1 MVLEEKPTPLKIRA
15 NVAFDS
21 QRGLYDLTFGA
32 LGTNCRIQYTATSN
46 DQAAGFAKGAVKWVA
61 DFETKYSRF
70 RSESQISEINRNAG
84 GDWTEIDAEVES
96 IFAICDDLHFMTQG
110 VLDPTMLPLM
120 RLWDYRDNHDVLPSE
135 KVVSETRE
143 LIGWSKF
150 ERKPGMVRLPLEGMA
165 LDLGGFGKE
174 YAVDKVAAVAVGNG
188 INDCLV
194 DFGRDIHALGHP
206 PRYPAWHVA
215 LENPENPGTFW
226 GSLAAKDIGLA
237 TSGDY
242 RRFFEYKGQRYGHIL
257 DPRSG
262 RPVYNGILSTTVT
275 ANSCLEAGVLST
287 AVCVL
292 GEEEGLKLV
301 EGTFGAEGCIVM
313 SSGIQQT
320 SKFYERMVEN

>member
-1 MVLEEKPTPLKIRA
+1 MVLEEKPAPMKVHA

-21 QRGLYDLTFGA
+21 KRGLYDLTFQA
-32 LGTNCRIQYTATSN
+32 LGTDCRIQYTATSN
-46 DQAAGFAKGAVKWVA
+46 NQAAAFAKEAVKWVV

-70 RSESQISEINRNAG
+70 RSDSLISEINRNAG
-84 GDWTEIDAEVES
+84 GAWTEIDPEVES

-120 RLWDYRDNHDVLPSE
+120 RLWDYRNNHDVLPDE
-135 KVVSETRE
+135 KAVSETRE
-143 LIGWSKF
+143 LIGWSKV
-150 ERKPGMVRLPLEGMA
+150 ERKPGALRLPLEGMA

-215 LENPENPGTFW
+215 LENPENPGTVW
-226 GSLAAKDIGLA
+226 GSLAAKDIGVA

-242 RRFFEYKGQRYGHIL
+242 RRFFEHKGQRYGHIL

-313 SSGIQQT
+313 NSGIQQT

>member
-1 MVLEEKPTPLKIRA
+1 MVLEEQPAPLKISA
-15 NVAFDS
+15 KVAFDS
-21 QRGLYDLTFGA
+21 ERGLYDLTFKA
-32 LGTNCRIQYTATSN
+32 LGTDCRVQYAAAN
-46 DQAAGFAKGAVKWVA
+46 NEQAAGFAKEAVKWVA

-70 RSESQISEINRNAG
+70 RSDSLISEINRNAG

-96 IFAICDDLHFMTQG
+96 IFAICDDLHFMTQR

-120 RLWDYRDNHDVLPSE
+120 RLWDYRDRHEVLPVE
-135 KVVSETRE
+135 KSVLETRE
-143 LIGWSKF
+143 LIGWSKV
-150 ERKPGMVRLPLEGMA
+150 ERKPGAVRLPLAGMA

-188 INDCLV
+188 IGNCLV
-194 DFGRDIHALGHP
+194 DFGRDIHALGQP

-215 LENPENPGTFW
+215 LENPENPGTVW
-226 GSLAAKDIGLA
+226 GSLAARDIGVA

-242 RRFFEYKGQRYGHIL
+242 RRFFEHQGKRYGHIL

-262 RPVYNGILSTTVT
+262 KPVYNGILSVTVT

-292 GEEEGLKLV
+292 GEEEGFKLV
-301 EGTFGAEGCIVM
+301 EGTFGAEGCLVM

-320 SKFYERMVEN
+320 SHFYERMVEN

>member
-1 MVLEEKPTPLKIRA
+1 MVLEEKPAPLKIRA

-21 QRGLYDLTFGA
+21 KRGLYDLTFGA

-46 DQAAGFAKGAVKWVA
+46 DQAAGFAKEAVKWVV

-70 RSESQISEINRNAG
+70 RSDSLISEINRNAG
-84 GDWTEIDAEVES
+84 GDWTEIDAEAES

-120 RLWDYRDNHDVLPSE
+120 RLWDYRDNHDVLPDE
-135 KVVSETRE
+135 KAVSETRE
-143 LIGWSKF
+143 LIGWSKV
-150 ERKPGMVRLPLEGMA
+150 ERKPGAVRLPLEGMA

-174 YAVDKVAAVAVGNG
+174 YAVDKVAAVAVGKG

-194 DFGRDIHALGHP
+194 DFGRDIHALGQP

-215 LENPENPGTFW
+215 LENPENPGTVW
-226 GSLAAKDIGLA
+226 GSLAAKDIGVA

-262 RPVYNGILSTTVT
+262 RPVYNGILATTVT

-292 GEEEGLKLV
+292 GEEAGLKLV

-313 SSGIQQT
+313 NSGIQQT